1 MLLQMALFHPFFFGW
16 VVFHYIYQHNA
27 CQHSG
32 CFHVLAI
39 VNNVAV
45 KSVCHSFGMK
55 SHSKW
60 SLDLTFNL
68 FIYLFL
74 DLAFYNFKSCC
85 GKLLLFTFPLIPLII
100 QSQMSRSGIICL
112 CYWSSIY
119 LFFFILQ
126 LLGSLFL
133 AALGLLR
140 YVWAFLQ
147 LWRVGTTLHCGAW
160 ASHCGGSPCC
170 GAQALGAWA
179 SVFVAL
185 GFSSCRVWILELAGF
200 SSCDVQAQ

>member
-1 MLLQMALFHPFFFGW
+1 
-16 VVFHYIYQHNA
+16 
-27 CQHSG
+27 
-32 CFHVLAI
+32 
-39 VNNVAV
+39 
-45 KSVCHSFGMK
+45 MK

-60 SLDLTFNL
+60 SLDLAFYL

-100 QSQMSRSGIICL
+100 QSQTSRSGIISL
-112 CYWSSIY
+112 LLIFH

-133 AALGLLR
+133 AALGLPR

-170 GAQALGAWA
+170 GAQALGTWA

-185 GFSSCRVWILELAGF
+185 GFSSCRVWTLELAGF